1 MIDKESVKKM
11 INLFLKEEINEKP
24 NDSTDILSTDTAD
37 RDSMF
42 QLFSRLICAKEMAH
56 VMHLNAVSGGEHL
69 MLEKVYETIDDMIDE
84 FGEVYFMSRNI
95 KLPTNPMENAD
106 KYAEGKLEDRL
117 YDILDLGQNICNAET
132 IDEGTKS
139 LVSDC
144 MKNIDRCLGFLNQSN
159 FDSQN

>member
-1 MIDKESVKKM
+1 MISKDLVIKM
-11 INLFLKEEINEKP
+11 INASLKEVVNEEP
-24 NDSTDILSTDTAD
+24 HDSTDIMSTDTAD

-56 VMHLNAVSGGEHL
+56 LMHLNSPSGGQHL
-69 MLEKVYETIDDMIDE
+69 MLEKIYETIDDMIDE

-95 KLPTNPMENAD
+95 TIPNPLKNAE
-106 KYAEGKLEDRL
+106 KYSEGKLEDRL

-144 MKNIDRCLGFLNQSN
+144 MKNIDRCLGFLKQSN
-159 FDSQN
+159 FDSKN